1 MTIAGAT
8 SPVTL
13 AGTVAQ
19 GLAEFLGIAT
29 ALQVAA
35 PGARL
40 VFCFGSGVLDMLRT
54 TFALGSL
61 ESALMGAMATEVGHH
76 LGVPTLNPGLSTDA
90 KHAGV
95 QAGYEKAMKAATVCG
110 ADPDIVSGWGL
121 IDSHNTMSLPQ
132 SVIDNEMAAMLRR
145 LHGPVEVSDGDAG
158 RRRRRRG
165 RARAAA
171 SSARRT
177 PRSASAPASTTCR
190 RVSNRL
196 SYEKWVG
203 GRRHRDTTCAER
215 RGRAPAG
222 RARGKEPYLDGD
234 QIDELAAI
242 CGVDDEACA
251 APAASSGAALT
262 LTKHPNG
269 GLMTLRIGY
278 IGLGA
283 LGRHLAGSLL
293 RAGFPL
299 TVYDVDASCSVDLGK
314 AGATCA
320 GSIAETARA
329 SDTIITCLPSPEAV
343 ASVVAEEGG
352 VLEALA
358 PGGTWI
364 DMSTNDAHELQR
376 LATLAAAKGI
386 ETLEAPVTGG
396 VHRAAAG
403 MITVLVGG
411 KPEVFE
417 KHRPAF
423 DAMGGRVFYIGELG
437 QASVIKVITNMLAF
451 IHLVADGE
459 ALMLAKKGGIDL
471 KLAWD
476 VIKAS
481 SGNSFV
487 HETEGQLILNGS
499 YNINFTMDLA
509 RKDLFFAHQMGR
521 EFGVPLELG
530 GLTEQIFARARAMY
544 GGGAQSPMVVKML
557 EEAVGTDLRAPGFPA
572 ELEPE

>member
-1 MTIAGAT
+1 
-8 SPVTL
+8 
-13 AGTVAQ
+13 
-19 GLAEFLGIAT
+19 
-29 ALQVAA
+29 
-35 PGARL
+35 
-40 VFCFGSGVLDMLRT
+40 
-54 TFALGSL
+54 
-61 ESALMGAMATEVGHH
+61 
-76 LGVPTLNPGLSTDA
+76 
-90 KHAGV
+90 
-95 QAGYEKAMKAATVCG
+95 
-110 ADPDIVSGWGL
+110 
-121 IDSHNTMSLPQ
+121 
-132 SVIDNEMAAMLRR
+132 
-145 LHGPVEVSDGDAG
+145 
-158 RRRRRRG
+158 
-165 RARAAA
+165 
-171 SSARRT
+171 
-177 PRSASAPASTTCR
+177 
-190 RVSNRL
+190 
-196 SYEKWVG
+196 
-203 GRRHRDTTCAER
+203 
-215 RGRAPAG
+215 
-222 RARGKEPYLDGD
+222 
-234 QIDELAAI
+234 
-242 CGVDDEACA
+242 
-251 APAASSGAALT
+251 
-262 LTKHPNG
+262 
-269 GLMTLRIGY
+269 MTLRIGY

-320 GSIAETARA
+320 ASIAETARA

-376 LATLAAAKGI
+376 LSSLAAAKGI

-417 KHRPAF
+417 KHREAF

-437 QASVIKVITNMLAF
+437 EASVIKVITNMLAF

-487 HETEGQLILNGS
+487 HETEGQLILSGS

-509 RKDLFFAHQMGR
+509 RKDLYFAHQMGR

-557 EEAVGTDLRAPGFPA
+557 EEAVGTDFRARRASPRSSIACVFMPVPSQLEHLLAHVDADEAHRRGVDLEQVVDLVVGEQRHLGALGRDLGPGDKIARISLCVSRVKAPSPMRVGTQPRSSYALSPSRPPKPA
-572 ELEPE
+572 ATD